1 MIFFTK
7 KSISYLD
14 HRKKKEKEGIIIR
27 EESASNEDDNEYQ
40 HIHMS
45 TEVDDVNQHT
55 LINIVLPSTSLL
67 EVICKI
73 KLPIVNKLEIR
84 G

>member
-14 HRKKKEKEGIIIR
+14 HQKEKEKEGIIIR
-27 EESASNEDDNEYQ
+27 EEFASNEDDNEYQ

-45 TEVDDVNQHT
+45 AEVDDVNQHT
-55 LINIVLPSTSLL
+55 PINIVLPSTSLL

>member
-1 MIFFTK
+1 M
-7 KSISYLD
+7 
-14 HRKKKEKEGIIIR
+14 
-27 EESASNEDDNEYQ
+27 SA
-40 HIHMS
+40 
-45 TEVDDVNQHT
+45 EVDDVNQHT
-55 LINIVLPSTSLL
+55 PINIVLPSTSLL